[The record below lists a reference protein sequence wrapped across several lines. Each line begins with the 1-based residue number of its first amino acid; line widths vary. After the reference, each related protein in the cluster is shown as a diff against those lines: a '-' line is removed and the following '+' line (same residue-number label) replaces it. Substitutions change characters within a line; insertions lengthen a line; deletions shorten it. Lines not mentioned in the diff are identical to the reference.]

1 MHSRKQLSGR
11 KRQIG
16 WRCAGAVLG
25 LTLAATGLAGAAN
38 AQELTHRFINPSFG
52 GNPFYSDHL
61 LSIANIHRP
70 AEPEEPA
77 EEPPSGEELIAS
89 QLRERL
95 ASRVSGDILDRI
107 QNAQPGESGTFQ
119 LGDQTISFTCT
130 QTETRITFFNG
141 RTGETT
147 NLVVPVTGTGNSP
160 FSTAAAAS
168 FPSAEQVLGSSGT
181 LLSPSSNGGLL
192 SLPPL

>member
-1 MHSRKQLSGR
+1 MHLGKQIVARDRAGVRGVGLLALFLLLSV
-11 KRQIG
+11 
-16 WRCAGAVLG
+16 ALG
-25 LTLAATGLAGAAN
+25 GGEAR

-95 ASRVSGDILDRI
+95 ASQVSGDILDRI

-119 LGDQTISFTCT
+119 LGDQTISFTRT